1 MNGFAAYRTQLTL
14 ERDRLKLVKAAAK
27 AYQNSHTPAVCYA
40 TGMELYQSDNFQIQ
54 EVGVFLLGYAAQ
66 SESGALAFLRETVSS
81 HENRKVQETLAMAFD
96 LHCKAIGYETALPL
110 IQDWLSDSR
119 ANVRRAASEGLR
131 VWTSRPYFKGH
142 PEAAVELLS
151 TLRSGKSEYVRKSIG
166 NALKDISKK
175 YPQLVRTELHTWD
188 LAQKDVRKVYRLAG
202 KFLPE
207 LQ

>member
-1 MNGFAAYRTQLTL
+1 M
-14 ERDRLKLVKAAAK
+14 
-27 AYQNSHTPAVCYA
+27 
-40 TGMELYQSDNFQIQ
+40 
-54 EVGVFLLGYAAQ
+54 
-66 SESGALAFLRETVSS
+66 
-81 HENRKVQETLAMAFD
+81 
-96 LHCKAIGYETALPL
+96 
-110 IQDWLSDSR
+110 
-119 ANVRRAASEGLR
+119 
-131 VWTSRPYFKGH
+131 WTSRPYFKGH

-188 LAQKDVRKVYRLAG
+188 LAQKDVRQIYQLAG